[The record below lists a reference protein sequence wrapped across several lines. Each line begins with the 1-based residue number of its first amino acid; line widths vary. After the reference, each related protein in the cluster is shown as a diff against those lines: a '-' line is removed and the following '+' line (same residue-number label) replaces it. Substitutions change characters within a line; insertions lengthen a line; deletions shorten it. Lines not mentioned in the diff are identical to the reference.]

1 MSVMSRL
8 APDERAAPSP
18 LGAIDPT
25 AKLVVLV
32 VVSGAMLFVLHPFV
46 PTVLYLLYL
55 LGLVGVAVGTR
66 LPGRT
71 LALAHLPF
79 VAFATGLLVVN
90 ALSRPGDVLGRWG
103 ALRVTVEGLEVGS
116 ALAAR
121 TLLVGVLAIGF
132 IASTGPVALMTS
144 LHQNARL
151 DARVTYA
158 LLAGYRMLQQMP
170 QEWQTIRQAHAV
182 RAPLRADGTLPR
194 SPRFLAGVAFS
205 LLVVSLRRGERLA
218 QSLASRGLGLQPRTT
233 WRPAPLRTR
242 DGWFVVAALV
252 VLALALLLG
261 WSSGLL
267 DGPGALA
274 G

>member
-1 MSVMSRL
+1 MSVPSRL
-8 APDERAAPSP
+8 APDERSAPSP
-18 LGAIDPT
+18 LGSIDPT
-25 AKLVVLV
+25 AKLVVLL
-32 VVSGAMLFVLHPFV
+32 VVSSAMLFVLHPFV
-46 PTVLYLLYL
+46 PTVLYLL
-55 LGLVGVAVGTR
+55 GLVGVAAGTR

-79 VAFATGLLVVN
+79 VTFAAGLLVVN
-90 ALSRPGDVLGRWG
+90 ALSRPGEVLGRWG
-103 ALRVTVEGLEVGS
+103 VLRVTVEGLEVGS

-151 DARVTYA
+151 GARVTYA

-182 RAPLRADGTLPR
+182 RTPLRADGTLPH

-218 QSLASRGLGLQPRTT
+218 QSLEARGLGLQPRTT
-233 WRPAPLRTR
+233 WRPAPWRAR
-242 DGWFVVAALV
+242 DAWFVAAVLGVLV
-252 VLALALLLG
+252 LTVLLG
-261 WSSGLL
+261 WSSDLL